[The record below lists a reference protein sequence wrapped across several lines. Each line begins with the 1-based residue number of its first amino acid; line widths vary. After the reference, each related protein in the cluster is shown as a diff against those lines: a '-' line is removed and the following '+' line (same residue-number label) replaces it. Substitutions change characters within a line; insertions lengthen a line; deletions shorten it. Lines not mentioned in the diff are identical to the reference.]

1 MLATAAA
8 SHRPTLI
15 QIAAAA
21 ADIRLA
27 DLLRISDH
35 LEAEGRL
42 DEAMMMEVA
51 NAEMEVDALRLMD
64 EAGMTHPHEQVPFT
78 PEELAG
84 LAPRKALPRAA

>member
-1 MLATAAA
+1 MIATASAA
-8 SHRPTLI
+8 RCPTLI

-35 LEAEGRL
+35 MEAEGRL
-42 DEAMMMEVA
+42 TEDLMMEVA
-51 NAEMEVDALRLMD
+51 NAEMEVDALRRMD

-84 LAPRKALPRAA
+84 LPPRRTLPKAA